1 MTSNQRLKEVQ
12 KILNFRTQQE
22 FADALGIKQG
32 SLSDIYRGKV
42 GVSSAILLTLSKDY
56 SINIE
61 WLKTGEGSMLNPSE
75 GAKADIAGTI
85 VATDEE
91 SYSEAL
97 QAGLALTPEYST
109 VFHGG
114 QGISSE
120 GQSTVAHWHIPN
132 APKDAV
138 IIPMLGNSMSPR
150 FSSGSRLVVR
160 PIEFFTPTSITFGD
174 VFAVVVQD
182 EYGYD
187 PATHIKILRRHKDS
201 AKERTHWIARSV
213 NRDEY
218 DDFDIDISRVS
229 KLYKVIGSVD
239 LFEIM

>member
-1 MTSNQRLKEVQ
+1 MSTVSERLACVIDFLKSTREVYTA
-12 KILNFRTQQE
+12 KD
-22 FADALGIKQG
+22 FAHL
-32 SLSDIYRGKV
+32 V
-42 GVSSAILLTLSKDY
+42 GVPNTFVSEAKTGKKTITPAFAEKIELKFPHISSAWLL
-56 SINIE
+56 
-61 WLKTGEGSMLNPSE
+61 TGEGSMLKSSE

-114 QGISSE
+114 QGISTE

-213 NRDEY
+213 NREEY

-229 KLYKVIGSVD
+229 KLYKSSGA
-239 LFEIM
+239 